1 MRLTING
8 VDFELLGDPHRG
20 RPFRNGVP
28 LHRLGDREKMQRAE
42 LQASLANVEGVAAH
56 ICMGDLFDKAKV
68 DNRVVLETAQ
78 DYLAAVRKHHDH
90 VMDRPL
96 VDYIC
101 LTGNHD
107 EMRDRDFVSSFRLF
121 TEIVQNEMLVVRSIP
136 LQRYY
141 GDNGEAF
148 LVFIP
153 WHPMKTAAEMVEEH
167 VELIRGADAVF
178 GHWDVDRRLEGTDN
192 YIPAERFV
200 ELGVKLAVTG
210 HDHVAREMELSG
222 LKVIVTGSMQPYS
235 HSEDPESRL
244 YVTET
249 VAEVLQTLNIVGA
262 DAYKDMCLRVIGD
275 WDDEI
280 PNCLQFKAVPEG
292 SAEADEALAQVQIA
306 EFSMNDLWTQA
317 FDGVDEEV
325 AAALRARFAEIGG
338 EDE

>member
-42 LQASLANVEGVAAH
+42 LQASLADVKGVAAH

-78 DYLAAVRKHHDH
+78 DYLAAVRAHDG
-90 VMDRPL
+90 
-96 VDYIC
+96 VDYVC

-121 TEIVQNEMLVVRSIP
+121 TEIVQSEMFVVRSIP

-141 GDNGEAF
+141 GDEGQAF

-153 WHPMKTAAEMVEEH
+153 WHPLKTAREMVDEH
-167 VELIRGADAVF
+167 EKLIRGADAVF

-200 ELGVKLAVTG
+200 ELGVKMAVTG
-210 HDHVAREMELSG
+210 HDHVAREMTLSG
-222 LKVIVTGSMQPYS
+222 LPVVVTGSMQPYS
-235 HSEDPESRL
+235 HSEDPDERL

-249 VAEVLQTLNIVGA
+249 TAEALLTLNTVGA
-262 DAYKDMCLRVIGD
+262 DAYKDMCLRIIGE
-275 WDDEI
+275 WDDEV
-280 PNCLQFKAVPEG
+280 PNCLQFKVVPEG
-292 SAEADEALAQVQIA
+292 TEEAAEALAQVQIA
-306 EFSMNDLWTQA
+306 EFNMNDLWGQA
-317 FDGVDEEV
+317 FEGVDEDV
-325 AAALRARFAEIGG
+325 TSALRARFAEMGG
-338 EDE
+338 EEE